1 MKEKSDIVGVKS
13 FPLGDGI
20 GFVELIDFMG
30 GDLSAVASARVSYYS
45 ESKGIEK
52 DTVLLKYLLDNGH
65 FSPFESI
72 VLTFRIKAPMI
83 VVRQWHRH
91 RTWSYNEVSRRY
103 TSQNIEFYYPDKWR
117 IQDTVNTQGS
127 IELSDE
133 EEEGIGESASKEL
146 RLHVKKS
153 MSLYEKLMDSG
164 VAREMARMVLPQNLY
179 TMYYGTVNLR
189 NLFQF
194 LDQRLDNHAQ
204 WEIRQYAKVLLKL
217 AEQVA
222 PVSVDYWK
230 EINLGEEFL

>member
-1 MKEKSDIVGVKS
+1 MNKEDIVKVKS
-13 FPLGDGI
+13 YPLNDGI
-20 GFVELIDFMG
+20 GFIEMIDYMG
-30 GDLSAVASARVSYYS
+30 GDQSAVASARVSYYD
-45 ESKGIEK
+45 ETKGIKK
-52 DTVLLKYLLDNGH
+52 DTILLKYLLDNRH

-72 VLTFRIKAPMI
+72 VMTFRIKAPMI

-127 IELSDE
+127 IELSDDE
-133 EEEGIGESASKEL
+133 EVVMGETASKQL

-153 MSLYEKLMDSG
+153 MKIYEDLMDSG

-189 NLFQF
+189 NLFNF
-194 LDQRLDNHAQ
+194 LDQRLDFHAQ
-204 WEIRQYAKVLLKL
+204 WEIRQYAKILLKL
-217 AEQVA
+217 AEKVA
-222 PVSVDYWK
+222 PISVDYWK
-230 EINLGEEFL
+230 ELNLGEEFL